1 MTVSLKEKKENL
13 INNILMATSQ
23 DEVSKLIK
31 AVVHSLQQLDNTDII
46 LTTFLGELTVEL
58 NSFNPHKET
67 AQQWSNIK
75 MARIVINRLKHHWNI
90 LTF

>member
-13 INNILMATSQ
+13 VNNILLATSQ

-31 AVVHSLQQLDNTDII
+31 AVVLNLQQLDHTDEMLNT
-46 LTTFLGELTVEL
+46 FVEKLSVDL
-58 NSFNPHKET
+58 NSFNPHKQT

-75 MARIVINRLKHHWNI
+75 MARIVINRLKYHYNT
-90 LTF
+90 LTY